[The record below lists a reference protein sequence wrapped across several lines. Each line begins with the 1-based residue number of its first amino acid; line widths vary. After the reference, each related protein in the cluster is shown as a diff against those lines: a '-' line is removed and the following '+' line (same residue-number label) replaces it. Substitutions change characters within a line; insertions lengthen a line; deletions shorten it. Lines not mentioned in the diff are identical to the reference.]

1 MPCVFVAAIENL
13 NALETLGSYWNL
25 KLREI
30 RRRNKLV
37 DDKIRTCAILS
48 CVGINGLQLPFYLFW
63 LWKGFRVCLG
73 IVFSKTI
80 FEKSF

>member
-1 MPCVFVAAIENL
+1 MPYVFVAAIENL

-48 CVGINGLQLPFYLFW
+48 CVGINGFSYLFICF
-63 LWKGFRVCLG
+63 GCGRVLG
-73 IVFSKTI
+73 YIW
-80 FEKSF
+80 

>member
-1 MPCVFVAAIENL
+1 MPYVFVAAIENL

-48 CVGINGLQLPFYLFW
+48 CGNQWFQLPFYLFW
-63 LWKGFRVCLG
+63 LWKGFRVYLV
-73 IVFSKTI
+73 IIFSKTI